1 MPKKYDTQEQ
11 EKEQAKEKKEEDEG
25 ADEDDYLEEAQK
37 FEMELLAVSSYN
49 NSTVAKEV
57 ESTVADNWR
66 VVSRKHKKK
75 NSCKEARYNSPAMVL
90 AYFKKVRKIA
100 DLHVRAFEGKEK
112 QEEDNADAAEDPQT
126 LDGLY

>member
-11 EKEQAKEKKEEDEG
+11 EKEKKEEDEG
-25 ADEDDYLEEAQK
+25 ADGDDHLEEAEK
-37 FEMELLAVSSYN
+37 FEMELLEVSSYY
-49 NSTVAKEV
+49 NSTVAEEV

-66 VVSRKHKKK
+66 LVSRKHEKK
-75 NSCKEARYNSPAMVL
+75 NSCTPPRYNSRAMVL
-90 AYFKKVRKIA
+90 GYFKKVRKIA
-100 DLHVRAFEGKEK
+100 DLYVRAFEGKEK